1 MAEDPK
7 KMIKQIIIDIEEQLR
22 SAVQGRGTVMASER
36 QMLKQLEDAR
46 SLSELWEE
54 KVKTP
59 PRDLKKELA
68 KQAVDNNCGNT
79 DDDIFKIKYITWP
92 MSLE

>member
-46 SLSELWEE
+46 ALEHCQNFGN
-54 KVKTP
+54 
-59 PRDLKKELA
+59 KK
-68 KQAVDNNCGNT
+68 
-79 DDDIFKIKYITWP
+79 
-92 MSLE
+92 

>member
-59 PRDLKKELA
+59 P
-68 KQAVDNNCGNT
+68 
-79 DDDIFKIKYITWP
+79 
-92 MSLE
+92 

>member
-1 MAEDPK
+1 M

-59 PRDLKKELA
+59 P
-68 KQAVDNNCGNT
+68 
-79 DDDIFKIKYITWP
+79 
-92 MSLE
+92 